1 MFRLLAACVLFVC
14 AAPATASAE
23 WQFAPFVGL
32 TFAGNTSIID
42 PEQVDGKFA
51 TERVHWNFGGSVS
64 YLTSGIFGVEGLV
77 TWTPGFFQ
85 QEDLD
90 IVETSRTVAAM
101 GNLVITIPR
110 RLAEYSL
117 RPYFSG
123 GFGLLHAK
131 RIDKDVVDEPALWVN
146 VNLLGYN
153 LGGGAIGFLSEKTG
167 IRFDVRYFST
177 VRPQEVD
184 AGIVALENRAHL
196 RYMTASVG
204 VVIRR

>member
-1 MFRLLAACVLFVC
+1 MSRLLAVC
-14 AAPATASAE
+14 ALVVVVSPATAAAE
-23 WQFAPFVGL
+23 WQFVPFVGL
-32 TFAGNTSIID
+32 TFKGNTSIID
-42 PEQVDGKFA
+42 PEQIDETLA
-51 TERVHWNFGGSVS
+51 SERVHRNFGGSAS
-64 YLTSGIFGVEGLV
+64 YLTGGIFGLEALV

-85 QEDLD
+85 QGDLD
-90 IVETSRTVAAM
+90 IVETSRTVAVM

-131 RIDKDVVDEPALWVN
+131 RIDQDVVEEPALWVDA
-146 VNLLGYN
+146 NLFGYN
-153 LGGGAIGFLSEKTG
+153 LGGGAIGFFSQRTG
-167 IRFDVRYFST
+167 VRFDVRYFST
-177 VRPQEVD
+177 VRPTEVD
-184 AGIVALENRAHL
+184 PGIALENRAHL